1 MKWRYA
7 GLTIVLALIILVR
20 EIARLSAQSV
30 TPQAEWFTPSPSINA
45 ESRLA
50 MGLKLPILCADLVAL
65 ELISG
70 VSDRLA
76 SDLLTNRFKMR
87 AALQGGGKP
96 GLSEQQA
103 LELTHGVGPKTSAK
117 LIQFISIAEPCPND
131 LR

>member
-20 EIARLSAQSV
+20 EIARLSAQIV
-30 TPQAEWFTPSPSINA
+30 TPQAEWFTPSPSIDA

-50 MGLKLPILCADLVAL
+50 MGLKLPILCADLAAL

-76 SDLLTNRFKMR
+76 SDLLLNRFKMR
-87 AALQGGGKP
+87 ASLQGHGKQ

-117 LIQFISIAEPCPND
+117 LIQFISIAEPCPKD